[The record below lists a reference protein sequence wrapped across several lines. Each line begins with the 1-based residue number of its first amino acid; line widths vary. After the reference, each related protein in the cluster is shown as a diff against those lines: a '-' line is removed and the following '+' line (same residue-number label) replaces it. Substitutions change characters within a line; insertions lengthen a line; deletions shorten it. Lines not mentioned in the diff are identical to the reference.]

1 MAQVVRI
8 EAEEARRL
16 KNDTAFQKFVKNVR
30 EDQMKIFA
38 ESSASDVDVREEAH
52 SIVRA
57 LNEIEITLDAAI
69 SAEVI
74 LDKQRK
80 QHRCHRLHQKKLQ
93 TA

>member
-1 MAQVVRI
+1 MAQVIRI

-16 KNDTAFQKFVKNVR
+16 KNDTAFQKFLNNVR

-57 LNEIEITLDAAI
+57 LNEIEIKLDAAI
-69 SAEVI
+69 SAELI

-80 QHRCHRLHQKKLQ
+80 
-93 TA
+93 

>member
-1 MAQVVRI
+1 MAQVIRL

-16 KNDTAFQKFVKNVR
+16 KNDTAFQRFVENVR
-30 EDQMKIFA
+30 IDQMKIFA

-69 SAEVI
+69 SAELI

-80 QHRCHRLHQKKLQ
+80 
-93 TA
+93 

>member
-1 MAQVVRI
+1 MAQVIRL

-16 KNDTAFQKFVKNVR
+16 KNDTAFQKFVENVR

-57 LNEIEITLDAAI
+57 LNQI
-69 SAEVI
+69 EVI
-74 LDKQRK
+74 LDAKVNAEIILDHKQRK
-80 QHRCHRLHQKKLQ
+80 
-93 TA
+93 

>member
-1 MAQVVRI
+1 MAQVIRI

-16 KNDTAFQKFVKNVR
+16 KNDTAFQKFLNNVR
-30 EDQMKIFA
+30 ENQMKIFA

-69 SAEVI
+69 SAELI

-80 QHRCHRLHQKKLQ
+80 QHR
-93 TA
+93 

>member
-1 MAQVVRI
+1 MAQVIRL

-16 KNDTAFQKFVKNVR
+16 KNDTAFQKFVENVR

-38 ESSASDVDVREEAH
+38 ESSASDVDKREEAN

-57 LNEIEITLDAAI
+57 LKKIEHTLDAAK

-80 QHRCHRLHQKKLQ
+80 
-93 TA
+93 

>member
-1 MAQVVRI
+1 MAQVIRI

-16 KNDTAFQKFVKNVR
+16 KNDTAFQKFLNNVR
-30 EDQMKIFA
+30 ENQMKIFA

-57 LNEIEITLDAAI
+57 LNQIETTLDAAI

-74 LDKQRK
+74 LDHKQRK
-80 QHRCHRLHQKKLQ
+80 
-93 TA
+93 

>member
-1 MAQVVRI
+1 
-8 EAEEARRL
+8 
-16 KNDTAFQKFVKNVR
+16 
-30 EDQMKIFA
+30 MKIFA
-38 ESSASDVDVREEAH
+38 ESSASDVDAREEAH

-80 QHRCHRLHQKKLQ
+80 
-93 TA
+93 

>member
-1 MAQVVRI
+1 MAQVIRL

-16 KNDTAFQKFVKNVR
+16 KNDTAFQRFVENVR
-30 EDQMKIFA
+30 KDQMKIFA

-69 SAEVI
+69 SAELI

-80 QHRCHRLHQKKLQ
+80 
-93 TA
+93 

>member
-1 MAQVVRI
+1 MAQVIRL

-57 LNEIEITLDAAI
+57 LNQI
-69 SAEVI
+69 EVI
-74 LDKQRK
+74 LDAKVNAETILDHKQRK
-80 QHRCHRLHQKKLQ
+80 
-93 TA
+93 

>member
-1 MAQVVRI
+1 MAQGIRI
-8 EAEEARRL
+8 EAEEAKRL
-16 KNDTAFQKFVKNVR
+16 KNDTAFQKFVENVR

-38 ESSASDVDVREEAH
+38 ESSASDVDAREEAH

-80 QHRCHRLHQKKLQ
+80 
-93 TA
+93 

>member
-1 MAQVVRI
+1 MAQVIRL

-38 ESSASDVDVREEAH
+38 ESSASDVDAREEAH

-80 QHRCHRLHQKKLQ
+80 
-93 TA
+93 